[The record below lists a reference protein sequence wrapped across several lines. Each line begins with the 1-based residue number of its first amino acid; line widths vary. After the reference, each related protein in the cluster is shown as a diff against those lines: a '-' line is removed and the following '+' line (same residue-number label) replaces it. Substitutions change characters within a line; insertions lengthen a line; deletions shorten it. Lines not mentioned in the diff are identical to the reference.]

1 MLIYRYQKMEVNKME
16 ESKCPIQRVSEN
28 KEQIIK
34 KEILEKDLVPAGQKH
49 EFPGEMKESGTMPT
63 TKAYSRKTHIHS
75 PSSRGFQKLKD
86 ICIKRKKN
94 QIVSS
99 FSFLKLK
106 TIKNY

>member
-1 MLIYRYQKMEVNKME
+1 ME

-63 TKAYSRKTHIHS
+63 TKA
-75 PSSRGFQKLKD
+75 
-86 ICIKRKKN
+86 
-94 QIVSS
+94 
-99 FSFLKLK
+99 
-106 TIKNY
+106 